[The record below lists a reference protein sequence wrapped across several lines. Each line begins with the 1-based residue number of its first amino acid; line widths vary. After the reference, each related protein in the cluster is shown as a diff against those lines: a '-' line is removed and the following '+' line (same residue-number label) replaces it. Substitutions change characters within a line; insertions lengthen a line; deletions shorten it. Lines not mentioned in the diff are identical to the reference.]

1 MNIGNIATISYIV
14 LFILSTIYFYRSPR
28 LLSKKNLKDS
38 LLMAI
43 GFASIFKLLIFTIIL
58 PKYFNI
64 QSVIPSTDSVI
75 TIIVVV
81 IYGIHLG
88 KVIEPEKPKPVEEK
102 ECNISDEN

>member
-1 MNIGNIATISYIV
+1 MNIRNIATISYIV

-43 GFASIFKLLIFTIIL
+43 GSASIFKLLIFTIIL

-88 KVIEPEKPKPVEEK
+88 KVLRTVGEL
-102 ECNISDEN
+102 SF